1 MKKLIHF
8 TRFNKSKV
16 LEPGKTIL
24 DYARDLDIPINSGC
38 GGVGICKECL
48 VRIEKGR
55 EGLNDRTE
63 SEKELKNNERL
74 ACQAIVKNA
83 NYNLYVRVLRASS
96 VTNILTTGEK
106 RKGIRLDPNVKRE
119 KAYVFSGEKKIDNY
133 RGGIFGISA
142 DIGTTTVVLHLLDLE
157 KGNIVYTSAFE
168 NPQRKIDGDNV
179 ISRIK
184 FDNED
189 TGKLTNLLISKI
201 NEEIRKMPVE
211 GQKIYDFVVVGNS
224 TMRDLFFGLDV
235 QNLGIGPF
243 KSVTETETGSIYVK
257 VKAMELNLEVNK
269 NTQVYSPP
277 IIGSHVGTDALAVGL
292 SCGVFDDTEENIMC
306 VDIGTNGEVILKT
319 RGKLFATS
327 CAAGSALEPMPA
339 VPGAIYRFSI
349 DRKKNKWKT
358 IGNSRPVGVCGSGI
372 IDILGE
378 LIKNGMMDEK
388 GYLKGREVFKITD
401 NIKLTQSD
409 IKGEKGLLWSKAAVS
424 LGIKALLEEA
434 NLTIGELDKFY
445 LSGSFGNYIDKE
457 NARIIGL
464 IPDIPIKKIIQI
476 GNASAL
482 GANEML
488 LSMEMRRL
496 AENTA
501 NKIKH
506 IRLEFLP
513 DYGER
518 LMLVEQKFG
527 RFS

>member
-1 MKKLIHF
+1 
-8 TRFNKSKV
+8 
-16 LEPGKTIL
+16 
-24 DYARDLDIPINSGC
+24 
-38 GGVGICKECL
+38 
-48 VRIEKGR
+48 
-55 EGLNDRTE
+55 
-63 SEKELKNNERL
+63 
-74 ACQAIVKNA
+74 
-83 NYNLYVRVLRASS
+83 
-96 VTNILTTGEK
+96 
-106 RKGIRLDPNVKRE
+106 
-119 KAYVFSGEKKIDNY
+119 
-133 RGGIFGISA
+133 
-142 DIGTTTVVLHLLDLE
+142 
-157 KGNIVYTSAFE
+157 
-168 NPQRKIDGDNV
+168 
-179 ISRIK
+179 
-184 FDNED
+184 
-189 TGKLTNLLISKI
+189 
-201 NEEIRKMPVE
+201 
-211 GQKIYDFVVVGNS
+211 
-224 TMRDLFFGLDV
+224 
-235 QNLGIGPF
+235 
-243 KSVTETETGSIYVK
+243 SVTETETGSIYVK

-457 NARIIGL
+457 NARIVGL